1 MLQEK
6 GLCINSDLIDKRTT
20 QFSDI
25 LTGAQ
30 GASWKAST
38 LFGGRRPLLKER
50 SSLTGERTTWG
61 WPQGSCQGSGN
72 PPPGSRRW
80 EENSQSLQ
88 LLPTRDDAVQVLTP
102 LPTLPA
108 ASSPPASLP
117 KPPFPGKRT
126 PPRTHRPGP
135 ASPCPSLLSYPKSST
150 GSAHRVVKPEPSPAR
165 PTRIS
170 ATQAQK
176 VSSPASFMFSF
187 AITKCTCLLAPRR
200 RVSQHTERP
209 SLPTHLPAVRS
220 WAS

>member
-1 MLQEK
+1 MPSSVSPKSLLNLLQEHPTAIMIIFVLQEK

-117 KPPFPGKRT
+117 VPTALSVLAHHSQTCRVPLPT
-126 PPRTHRPGP
+126 LL
-135 ASPCPSLLSYPKSST
+135 SPSLW
-150 GSAHRVVKPEPSPAR
+150 
-165 PTRIS
+165 
-170 ATQAQK
+170 
-176 VSSPASFMFSF
+176 
-187 AITKCTCLLAPRR
+187 AILAL
-200 RVSQHTERP
+200 T
-209 SLPTHLPAVRS
+209 SLRC
-220 WAS
+220 